1 MSPEKKKWFSKGSN
15 SRSLLCLL
23 IIFLFFCGVVLFL
36 AYFGRWGH
44 ARLPTV
50 YYQSFRDGK
59 TMSYDNRIDEVS
71 KSWNGDINAPQ
82 LPDLQ
87 FELTYYTLNLH
98 YVYRVLGLPYELEFT
113 IRSDSDEPF
122 QSKSLVMAAVLRHRY
137 KGKFKFPSDAY
148 YTYSEQAVFVRD
160 LDEHIAI
167 YYDEKLEREFAL
179 VSYEQHDCVIMLN
192 TWDHAPPVMP
202 DESWYRPV
210 AEEIGHILGEEMIK
224 K

>member
-1 MSPEKKKWFSKGSN
+1 M
-15 SRSLLCLL
+15 
-23 IIFLFFCGVVLFL
+23 VLFL
-36 AYFGRWGH
+36 VYFGRWGH

-59 TMSYDNRIDEVS
+59 TMSYDNQIDEVS

-82 LPDLQ
+82 LPDLP

-122 QSKSLVMAAVLRHRY
+122 QSKYLVMAAVLRHRY

-160 LDEHIAI
+160 LDEHTAI
-167 YYDEKLEREFAL
+167 YYDEQLEREFAL
-179 VSYEQHDCVIMLN
+179 ISYEQHDCVIMLN
-192 TWDHAPPVMP
+192 TWDHAPPVTP
-202 DESWYRPV
+202 DESWYQPV